1 MRKKEIYE
9 ITKKEI
15 KSGKVDLCGYA
26 PIMYELLKQE
36 DYEAMEGIRLAIAD
50 YGMQI
55 DVPQTDEQMEEWYR
69 AKEIEKKRLNI
80 FLHKK

>member
-1 MRKKEIYE
+1 M
-9 ITKKEI
+9 
-15 KSGKVDLCGYA
+15 CGYA